1 MMLKLKTSGLVGNN
15 MHTNTLKFYV
25 GLVSFLILASCQQEN
40 KKEIEYY
47 HLPTYSKNKNLQA
60 VVEIPAGTNHKIEYN
75 KTTKKFINDTINGK
89 DRIIDFLPYLGNY
102 GFIPSTYSD
111 PKNGGDGD
119 ALDVLIL
126 GENITTGSV
135 VEIIPIGMM
144 ELLDNAESDNK
155 IIAIP
160 AEENKRIIKATNFHE
175 FSENYPEIR
184 KMIGDWFKFYDL
196 NDEIQL
202 KRWTGEQAAKNE
214 IEKWR
219 VPKP

>member
-1 MMLKLKTSGLVGNN
+1 MLRLKTFGLVGSSMNILN
-15 MHTNTLKFYV
+15 FCA
-25 GLVSFLILASCQQEN
+25 GLLSILVLTSCQQEN
-40 KKEIEYY
+40 KKEIDYY
-47 HLPTYSKNKNLQA
+47 HLPTYSKNKNIQA

-75 KTTKKFINDTINGK
+75 KIEKKFINDTLNGK

-111 PKNGGDGD
+111 PENGGDGD

-135 VEIIPIGMM
+135 VEIIPIGMI
-144 ELLDNAESDNK
+144 ELLDNEESDNK

-202 KRWTGEQAAKNE
+202 KRWTGEQAAMSE

-219 VPKP
+219 LPNP